1 MTRPTKARKAA
12 FTSMPLRQR
21 FFDRVWEV
29 VRRIPPGRVT
39 TYGRIASSLRRPP
52 GITLPHFKASGPR
65 WVGQA
70 MAHCPPD
77 VPWHR
82 VINAQGK
89 ISRRA
94 RDDGDQLQRCL
105 LEAEGVAFDAQGRI
119 DFELFGWPS
128 RQRRSP

>member
-1 MTRPTKARKAA
+1 MARPTQARKAP
-12 FTSMPLRQR
+12 FTSLPLRQR
-21 FFDRVWEV
+21 FYDRVWEV

-52 GITLPHFKASGPR
+52 GITLRHFKASGPR

-70 MAHCPPD
+70 MAHCPVD

-89 ISRRA
+89 VSRRA
-94 RDDGDQLQRCL
+94 RGDGDRLQSEL
-105 LEAEGVAFDAQGRI
+105 LEAEGVVFDAMGRV
-119 DFELFGWPS
+119 DFDVFGWPV
-128 RQRRSP
+128 R